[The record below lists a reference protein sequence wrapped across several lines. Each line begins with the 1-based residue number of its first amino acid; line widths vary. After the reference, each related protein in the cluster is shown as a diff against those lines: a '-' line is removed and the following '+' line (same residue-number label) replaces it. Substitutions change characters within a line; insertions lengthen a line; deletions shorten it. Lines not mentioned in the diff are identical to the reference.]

1 MQGQVTFALI
11 PHASKI
17 LLHILNER
25 MRPHLERELPEEQ
38 ARFRRGKHPPIHR
51 KKEWAKEES
60 LPVFYRLR

>member
-51 KKEWAKEES
+51 KKE
-60 LPVFYRLR
+60 